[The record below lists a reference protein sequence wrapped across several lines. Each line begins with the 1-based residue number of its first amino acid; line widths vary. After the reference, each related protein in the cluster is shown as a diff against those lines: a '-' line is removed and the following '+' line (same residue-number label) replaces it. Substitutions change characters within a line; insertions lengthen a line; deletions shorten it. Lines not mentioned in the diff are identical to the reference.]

1 MCVIEGCYITA
12 LYNFKGERPEY
23 CKEHKKDGMINVKDK
38 RCIHPECIRGRYYG
52 KLNGFAI
59 YCSKHKLT
67 GMVHR
72 HLKTFIIGTKNVYN
86 EKMIIRDKWCI
97 HPECTKGRLYGN
109 PNEPPIYCKNHSLE
123 GMINKRSKRCIQ
135 KGCTTIPA
143 YAEEGKQAMY
153 CNEHKKEGM
162 INVVRKTCMN
172 CDKTALYN
180 KKGERPMFCSKH
192 KEDCMVDVIHKT
204 CLKCEYTANFGLP
217 NGKPLYCSNHK
228 IDGMI
233 DTRLKKCK
241 THLCDTYVKNK
252 YKGYC
257 YYCFVHLFPD
267 HIHCKNYKTK
277 EKCVAEYIQSH
288 STYPWICDKKI
299 QDGCSRRRPD
309 LMVDLGFQVIIVEI
323 DENQHMHYDT
333 TCENKRM
340 MELSQDVGHRLIVM
354 IRFNP
359 DEYTDTEKH
368 GSCWSLDVHGLCQL
382 KKSKEK
388 EWNHRLE
395 VLMEQI
401 NLWTTKPTEKTI
413 EVIQL
418 FYSP

>member
-1 MCVIEGCYITA
+1 MCLVEGCIISKR
-12 LYNFKGERPEY
+12 YNFKGELPEY
-23 CKEHKKDGMINVKDK
+23 CKRHKKDGMINVKDK
-38 RCIHPECIRGRYYG
+38 RCIYPECIRGRSYG
-52 KLNGFAI
+52 KIKGGAM
-59 YCSKHKLT
+59 YCSKHKLK
-67 GMVHR
+67 GMIHKN
-72 HLKTFIIGTKNVYN
+72 LKY
-86 EKMIIRDKWCI
+86 KMIIRDKWCI
-97 HPECTKGRLYGN
+97 RPECTKNRLYGN

-123 GMINKRSKRCIQ
+123 GMINTLSKRCIDP
-135 KGCTTIPA
+135 GCTTIPA
-143 YAEEGKQAMY
+143 YAEEGKTAMY
-153 CNEHKKEGM
+153 CIKHKKTGM
-162 INVVRKTCMN
+162 INVVRNTCMN
-172 CDKTALYN
+172 CNKTALYN

-192 KEDCMVDVIHKT
+192 KEEGMIDVIHKK
-204 CLKCEYTANFGLP
+204 CLKCEYTANYGLP
-217 NGKPLYCSNHK
+217 NSKPLYCSGHSL
-228 IDGMI
+228 DGMI

-267 HIHCKNYKTK
+267 SVLCKNYKTK
-277 EKCVAEYIQSH
+277 ERCVAEYIQSH

-323 DENQHMHYDT
+323 DENQHIHYDT

-340 MELSQDVGHRLIVM
+340 MELSQDVGHRPIVM

-368 GSCWSLDVHGLCQL
+368 SSCWCLDVHGLCQL

-388 EWNHRLE
+388 EWNNRLE

-418 FYSP
+418 FYSE